1 MWDVHVVAVARWRGR
16 CGIARG
22 LVVGGVW
29 RGYYRIEPCFDA
41 TATAATIN
49 GLPQKLFF
57 LHLYSDDNQLFWSSK
72 RLERENGKYHLV
84 VVGKEEIGKMSESS
98 EKVCVENEEKVQKKK
113 EKKRNKLK
121 VCLNENKDKKKCC

>member
-1 MWDVHVVAVARWRGR
+1 LKGAVGGQGTGLGYEGHAVWDVHVVAVARRRGR

-57 LHLYSDDNQLFWSSK
+57 LHLYSDENQLFWSLK
-72 RLERENGKYHLV
+72 RLEREWKSCCWKGRDQ
-84 VVGKEEIGKMSESS
+84 
-98 EKVCVENEEKVQKKK
+98 EN
-113 EKKRNKLK
+113 
-121 VCLNENKDKKKCC
+121 D